1 MFSYNKECH
10 DNFTNSTI
18 SGYDTRRISPKKK
31 KRKYSVDGLSA
42 TQNGTNNS
50 QSSNFS
56 ISIIDRVLDLNKYDQ
71 NTGLYKLARDW
82 INATTSI
89 SDSNKKVKM
98 SDDNHGDKLMDV
110 DIDMNGQKNEES
122 SYFINNLPNPLVDE
136 KKPSIAVLNEN
147 IKLNI
152 RSSENSD
159 IDLIKTLNINED
171 DSIQTHA
178 LLKLHMNR
186 WKSAR
191 KEWINFYNETNRPYK
206 NSLTILNSII
216 EDM

>member
-1 MFSYNKECH
+1 MYSFNNGYN
-10 DNFTNSTI
+10 DNFTNSTV
-18 SGYDTRRISPKKK
+18 SGYDVRRISPKKK

-42 TQNGTNNS
+42 IQNETTNS

-71 NTGLYKLARDW
+71 NSGLYTLARDW

-89 SDSNKKVKM
+89 SDSSKKTKM
-98 SDDNHGDKLMDV
+98 SDDTDGDKLMDV
-110 DIDMNGQKNEES
+110 DHDLNGQKNEEN
-122 SYFINNLPNPLVDE
+122 SYFINKLPNPLCDE
-136 KKPSIAVLNEN
+136 QKTSITALNEN
-147 IKLNI
+147 IKLSI
-152 RSSENSD
+152 RSSESTD
-159 IDLIKTLNINED
+159 IDLIKTLNIKED
-171 DSIQTHA
+171 DSIKTHA

-191 KEWINFYNETNRPYK
+191 KEWINFYKETNKPYK
-206 NSLTILNSII
+206 NSLAILNSII